1 MVICWTWITILTW
14 VGQYVW
20 NGVFLLSWIL
30 TSHFLFY
37 SPFVFS
43 CFKWFLHLYEGREAF
58 PRNYS
63 HLHFM
68 MGDGEDNFPPSKKI
82 RIAGRE
88 LFRDYLGWYW
98 TRDWDFKES
107 ELVLLASRRIAMTD
121 SNVSFFFFFNFLTS
135 IKREPRGILRILK
148 KIDRKVTRKTRFLP
162 DVLIWNVDGKVI
174 PYLEKWFLSIL
185 IWKAGKPWALF
196 WNYFSFFFSRISIQ

>member
-1 MVICWTWITILTW
+1 MACQIQSYVGPMRIMPGRRCRPWSFVWPLIALMQSILHTKTMHRQSNKLPRTIWHYPKTIQLFSQDVFNMVICWTWITILTW

-107 ELVLLASRRIAMTD
+107 E
-121 SNVSFFFFFNFLTS
+121 
-135 IKREPRGILRILK
+135 
-148 KIDRKVTRKTRFLP
+148 
-162 DVLIWNVDGKVI
+162 
-174 PYLEKWFLSIL
+174 
-185 IWKAGKPWALF
+185 
-196 WNYFSFFFSRISIQ
+196 